1 MDPVETVD
9 NRRRS
14 IGGGRFKL
22 ILHMTVAFACDEP
35 ATDKNRND
43 VQMSCGGLR
52 VAALPPKQV
61 DVWAPAKAGCRG
73 FGLRDHMVERTADIG
88 DVARRVFLSG
98 IGLGALACALLA
110 DTAARAESLP
120 EALVKAYQTN
130 PQLNAER
137 ARQRAT
143 DENVPQALAGYR
155 PQVAASLSAG
165 LQAVRDQLPG
175 NVLQTATLKP
185 WQIGLTVTQTLF
197 NGFKTANSVRVA
209 ELQVQSGREAL
220 RNVGQGVLLDAV
232 TAYTNVLANQTL
244 VEAQRA
250 NVAFLKETHAIT
262 LRRLNAGD
270 VTPTDTAQAEARLNR
285 GLADLN
291 AAEVNFAV
299 SQATY
304 AQVVGNPPSQLRPAD
319 TTDRLLPR
327 SREDAIGL
335 ALREHPAVTAAGFD
349 VDVASTSIRVAESSL
364 MPNVTVQ
371 GSVSKNR
378 DSDTSLSTFGTD
390 QASVIGQITQPIYDG
405 GTAASQTRQAKEV
418 ATQSRLVLDQVR
430 NQAKTAVVSAWVA
443 NEGAKVAVSASESE
457 VKAAEVALAGVQKE
471 AAGGQRTTV
480 DVLNAQQ
487 DLITARARLIGAQRD
502 RVIASYTL
510 LSAIGRLDV
519 KTLNLKTPDY
529 LPEVHYHQVRDA
541 WHGLRTPS
549 GQ

>member
-1 MDPVETVD
+1 M
-9 NRRRS
+9 
-14 IGGGRFKL
+14 
-22 ILHMTVAFACDEP
+22 
-35 ATDKNRND
+35 
-43 VQMSCGGLR
+43 QMSCGGLP
-52 VAALPPKQV
+52 VAAAPPKQV
-61 DVWAPAKAGCRG
+61 DVSKASAEADCPG
-73 FGLRDHMVERTADIG
+73 FGLRDHMVGRAADIG
-88 DVARRVFLSG
+88 DVARRVLLSG
-98 IGLGALACALLA
+98 IGPAALACAVLA
-110 DTAARAESLP
+110 SPAVRAESLP

-155 PQVAASLSAG
+155 PQIIAGLSVG

-175 NVLQTATLKP
+175 NVIQTATLKP
-185 WQIGLTVTQTLF
+185 WQIGVTVTQTLF

-250 NVAFLKETHAIT
+250 NVASLKETQAIT
-262 LRRLNAGD
+262 QRRLNAGD

-291 AAEVNFAV
+291 AAEVNFAI

-304 AQVVGNPPSQLRPAD
+304 AQVVGNPPSQLRPAE
-319 TTDRLLPR
+319 TIDRLLPR
-327 SREDAIGL
+327 SREDAIAL
-335 ALREHPAVTAAGFD
+335 SLREHPAVTAAGFD

-364 MPNVTVQ
+364 MPNVSVQ
-371 GSVSKNR
+371 GSVSRSR
-378 DSDTSLSTFGTD
+378 DTDSTLGTFGTD
-390 QASVIGQITQPIYDG
+390 QASVIGQVTQPIYDG

-443 NEGAKVAVSASESE
+443 NEGAKIAVSASESE

-510 LSAIGRLDV
+510 LSATGRLDV

>member
-1 MDPVETVD
+1 
-9 NRRRS
+9 
-14 IGGGRFKL
+14 
-22 ILHMTVAFACDEP
+22 
-35 ATDKNRND
+35 
-43 VQMSCGGLR
+43 
-52 VAALPPKQV
+52 
-61 DVWAPAKAGCRG
+61 
-73 FGLRDHMVERTADIG
+73 MVERAARVG
-88 DVARRVFLSG
+88 DVTRRVLLSG
-98 IGLGALACALLA
+98 IGLGVLACALL
-110 DTAARAESLP
+110 TETNARAESLS

-155 PQVAASLSAG
+155 PQIIAGLSVG

-175 NVLQTATLKP
+175 NVIQTATLKP
-185 WQIGLTVTQTLF
+185 WQIGVTVTQTLF

-250 NVAFLKETHAIT
+250 NVAFLKETRAIT
-262 LRRLNAGD
+262 ERRLNAGD

-291 AAEVNFAV
+291 AAEVNYAV

-304 AQVVGNPPSQLRPAD
+304 AQVVGNAPSQLRPAE
-319 TTDRLLPR
+319 TIDRLLPR
-327 SREDAIGL
+327 SREDAIAL
-335 ALREHPAVTAAGFD
+335 SLREHPAVTAAGFD

-364 MPNVTVQ
+364 MPNVSVQ
-371 GSVSKNR
+371 GSVSRSR
-378 DSDTSLSTFGTD
+378 DTDSTLGTFGTD
-390 QASVIGQITQPIYDG
+390 QASVIGQVTQPIYDG

-418 ATQSRLVLDQVR
+418 AAQSRLVLDQVR

-443 NEGAKVAVSASESE
+443 NEGAKIAVSASESE
-457 VKAAEVALAGVQKE
+457 MKAAEVALAGVQKE

-510 LSAIGRLDV
+510 LSATGRLDV

>member
-1 MDPVETVD
+1 MV
-9 NRRRS
+9 
-14 IGGGRFKL
+14 GR
-22 ILHMTVAFACDEP
+22 
-35 ATDKNRND
+35 
-43 VQMSCGGLR
+43 
-52 VAALPPKQV
+52 AAY
-61 DVWAPAKAGCRG
+61 
-73 FGLRDHMVERTADIG
+73 IG
-88 DVARRVFLSG
+88 DVARRVLLSG
-98 IGLGALACALLA
+98 VGPAALACAVLA
-110 DTAARAESLP
+110 SAAVRAESLP

-155 PQVAASLSAG
+155 PQIIAGLSVG

-175 NVLQTATLKP
+175 NVIQTATLKP
-185 WQIGLTVTQTLF
+185 WQIGVTVTQTLF

-250 NVAFLKETHAIT
+250 NVTSLKETQAIT
-262 LRRLNAGD
+262 QRRLNAGD

-291 AAEVNFAV
+291 AAEVNFAI

-304 AQVVGNPPSQLRPAD
+304 AQVIGNPPSQLRPAE
-319 TTDRLLPR
+319 TIDRLLPR
-327 SREDAIGL
+327 SREDAIAL
-335 ALREHPAVTAAGFD
+335 SLREHPAVTAAGYD

-364 MPNVTVQ
+364 MPNVSVQ
-371 GSVSKNR
+371 GSVSRSR
-378 DSDTSLSTFGTD
+378 DTDSTLGTFGTD
-390 QASVIGQITQPIYDG
+390 QASVIGQVTQPIYDG

-443 NEGAKVAVSASESE
+443 NEGAKIAVSASESE

-510 LSAIGRLDV
+510 LSATGRLDV